1 MAQQEFPQPVAR
13 TSEVFHHVAS
23 GAAKIP
29 DGLLL
34 DGWDADA
41 DQLAGAV
48 QPGQPP
54 AIPPVGLDLVARRLG
69 DQRRGD
75 HLAAHVQA
83 VQQPGQLEAGRS
95 GLVAGSQAAGL
106 PRRPTSLR
114 MDASSWGIR
123 STSGTCWSAGKIPTE
138 MVSLW
143 TSRPRWIGVR
153 CETLGTAGSFRMVA
167 PPTPVWV
174 THADAD
180 RSRPFH
186 AGYGSGGWGFES
198 LAARSDRS
206 ASAAS
211 LYGQDRPR
219 CGCWQVSPRR
229 CPRSRSRDARR

>member
-1 MAQQEFPQPVAR
+1 MSPLVRQRSRTASSWTVGMRTQTSSPAR
-13 TSEVFHHVAS
+13 CNRAS
-23 GAAKIP
+23 RRQSRRSVSG
-29 DGLLL
+29 
-34 DGWDADA
+34 
-41 DQLAGAV
+41 
-48 QPGQPP
+48 
-54 AIPPVGLDLVARRLG
+54 LVARRLG

-75 HLAAHVQA
+75 HLPAHVQA
-83 VQQPGQLEAGRS
+83 VQQPGQLQAGRS

-114 MDASSWGIR
+114 IDASSWGIR

-167 PPTPVWV
+167 PPAPVWV

-186 AGYGSGGWGFES
+186 AGYGSGGGRSLSWPGSGFMSGRMS
-198 LAARSDRS
+198 LCCWRQSGTLLPDHRRREGVADDRPTTSDR
-206 ASAAS
+206 
-211 LYGQDRPR
+211 GGCRHHRDR
-219 CGCWQVSPRR
+219 W
-229 CPRSRSRDARR
+229 